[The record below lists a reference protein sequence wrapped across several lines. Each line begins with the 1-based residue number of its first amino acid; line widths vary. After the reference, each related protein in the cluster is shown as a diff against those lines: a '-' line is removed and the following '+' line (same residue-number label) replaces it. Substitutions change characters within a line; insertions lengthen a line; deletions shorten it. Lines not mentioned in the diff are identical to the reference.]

1 MIESRWPK
9 ARWRDVF
16 DAAKVA
22 PNRRRLLVTEARAI
36 AREERHMRFRSLTIA
51 IAAVVLPALAAP
63 FPAEAAVKIGA
74 LRCDVS
80 GGLGLIITSSKEMR
94 CFFSSAHG
102 YREWYY
108 GTIRKF
114 GLDLGAT
121 SRGVLAWAVFAPTAG
136 ARRGALAGDYV
147 GADASVAVGAGVGAN
162 ALVGGFDRSFTL
174 QPLSV
179 EVQSGVALAAGVAS
193 LSLRTAP

>member
-1 MIESRWPK
+1 MKSR
-9 ARWRDVF
+9 
-16 DAAKVA
+16 
-22 PNRRRLLVTEARAI
+22 T
-36 AREERHMRFRSLTIA
+36 LTIL
-51 IAAVVLPALAAP
+51 IAVSAWSVLAQPALAQSN
-63 FPAEAAVKIGA
+63 VKVGT

-94 CFFSSAHG
+94 CVFASAHG
-102 YREWYY
+102 YHEWYY

-121 SRGVLAWAVFAPTAG
+121 SHGVLAWAVFAPTAG
-136 ARRGALAGDYV
+136 SRHGALAGDYV
-147 GADASVAVGAGVGAN
+147 GADASVALGAGVGAN

-179 EVQSGVALAAGVAS
+179 EVQAGVALAAGVAS
-193 LSLRTAP
+193 LSLRSAR

>member
-1 MIESRWPK
+1 M
-9 ARWRDVF
+9 
-16 DAAKVA
+16 
-22 PNRRRLLVTEARAI
+22 
-36 AREERHMRFRSLTIA
+36 
-51 IAAVVLPALAAP
+51 LAAP
-63 FPAEAAVKIGA
+63 PFAEAGVKIGT

-80 GGLGLIITSSKEMR
+80 GGLGLIITSTKEMR
-94 CFFSSAHG
+94 CFFNSAHG

-121 SRGVLAWAVFAPTAG
+121 SHGALAWAVLAPTAG

-179 EVQSGVALAAGVAS
+179 EVQAGVALAAGVAS
-193 LSLRTAP
+193 LSLRSAR

>member
-1 MIESRWPK
+1 MK
-9 ARWRDVF
+9 
-16 DAAKVA
+16 
-22 PNRRRLLVTEARAI
+22 
-36 AREERHMRFRSLTIA
+36 FRTLTIA
-51 IAAVVLPALAAP
+51 FVAAVLPALAAP
-63 FPAEAAVKIGA
+63 ASADAAVKIGT
-74 LRCDVS
+74 LRCDVA

-94 CFFSSAHG
+94 CFFSSSHG

-114 GLDLGAT
+114 GIDLGAT
-121 SRGVLAWAVFAPTAG
+121 SHGVLAWAVFAPTAG
-136 ARRGALAGDYV
+136 PRRGALTGDYV

-179 EVQSGVALAAGVAS
+179 EVQSGIALAAGVAS
-193 LSLRTAP
+193 LSLRGAP

>member
-1 MIESRWPK
+1 MK
-9 ARWRDVF
+9 
-16 DAAKVA
+16 
-22 PNRRRLLVTEARAI
+22 
-36 AREERHMRFRSLTIA
+36 FRSLTIA
-51 IAAVVLPALAAP
+51 IVAAVLPVLAAP
-63 FPAEAAVKIGA
+63 PFAEAGVKIGT

-94 CFFSSAHG
+94 CFFNSARG
-102 YREWYY
+102 YCELYY

-121 SRGVLAWAVFAPTAG
+121 SHGVLAWAVFAPTAG

-179 EVQSGVALAAGVAS
+179 EVQSGLALAAGVAS

>member
-1 MIESRWPK
+1 MK
-9 ARWRDVF
+9 
-16 DAAKVA
+16 
-22 PNRRRLLVTEARAI
+22 
-36 AREERHMRFRSLTIA
+36 FRSLMIA
-51 IAAVVLPALAAP
+51 VAAAALPVLAAP
-63 FPAEAAVKIGA
+63 ASADAAVKIGA
-74 LRCDVS
+74 LRCDVA

-102 YREWYY
+102 YHEWYY

-136 ARRGALAGDYV
+136 PRRGALAGDYV
-147 GADASVAVGAGVGAN
+147 GADASVTVGAGIGAN

-179 EVQSGVALAAGVAS
+179 ETQSGVALAAGVAS
-193 LSLRTAP
+193 LSLRSGR

>member
-1 MIESRWPK
+1 MK
-9 ARWRDVF
+9 
-16 DAAKVA
+16 
-22 PNRRRLLVTEARAI
+22 
-36 AREERHMRFRSLTIA
+36 FRILTIGFL
-51 IAAVVLPALAAP
+51 AAVLPVLAAP
-63 FPAEAAVKIGA
+63 ASADAAVKIGT
-74 LRCDVS
+74 LRCDVA

-94 CFFSSAHG
+94 CFFSSTHG

-121 SRGVLAWAVFAPTAG
+121 SHGVLAWAVFAPTAG
-136 ARRGALAGDYV
+136 PRRGALAGDYV

-179 EVQSGVALAAGVAS
+179 EVQSGLALAAGVAS
-193 LSLRTAP
+193 LSLRQ

>member
-1 MIESRWPK
+1 MKLR
-9 ARWRDVF
+9 
-16 DAAKVA
+16 
-22 PNRRRLLVTEARAI
+22 N
-36 AREERHMRFRSLTIA
+36 LTIA
-51 IAAVVLPALAAP
+51 LAAALLPSLATPALA
-63 FPAEAAVKIGA
+63 EVKIGT

-80 GGLGLIITSSKEMR
+80 GGLGLIITSTKEMS
-94 CFFSSAHG
+94 CSFVSARG
-102 YREWYY
+102 YREHYW

-114 GLDLGAT
+114 GSISARPATACSPGRCLHPAPGA
-121 SRGVLAWAVFAPTAG
+121 P
-136 ARRGALAGDYV
+136 RGALGGDYV

-193 LSLRTAP
+193 MSLRPAR

>member
-1 MIESRWPK
+1 M
-9 ARWRDVF
+9 
-16 DAAKVA
+16 
-22 PNRRRLLVTEARAI
+22 N
-36 AREERHMRFRSLTIA
+36 FRSLTIA
-51 IAAVVLPALAAP
+51 FIAAVLPGLVAPAA
-63 FPAEAAVKIGA
+63 AEAAVKIGA

-94 CFFSSAHG
+94 CVFSSAHG
-102 YREWYY
+102 YRERYY

-114 GLDLGAT
+114 GLDLGST
-121 SRGVLAWAVFAPTAG
+121 SRGVLAWAVFAPTG
-136 ARRGALAGDYV
+136 GPRHGALAGDYV

-174 QPLSV
+174 QPVSV

-193 LSLRTAP
+193 LSLRAAR

>member
-1 MIESRWPK
+1 MK
-9 ARWRDVF
+9 
-16 DAAKVA
+16 
-22 PNRRRLLVTEARAI
+22 
-36 AREERHMRFRSLTIA
+36 FRSLMIA
-51 IAAVVLPALAAP
+51 VVAAVLPSLAAP
-63 FPAEAAVKIGA
+63 ASADAAVKIGT
-74 LRCDVS
+74 LRCDVA

-94 CFFSSAHG
+94 CFFSSPHG
-102 YREWYY
+102 YREGFY

-136 ARRGALAGDYV
+136 PRHGALAGDYV

-174 QPLSV
+174 QPLSI
-179 EVQSGVALAAGVAS
+179 EMQSGFALAAGVAS
-193 LSLRTAP
+193 LSLRTAH